1 MPGKRSKT
9 APEVDHRHIRHA
21 GKTKHHDNKR
31 FSSPTMKQRSKQST
45 KDWLAWNRKLSQIWI
60 TSFNYNTG
68 LKIKQLESLPR
79 YSRRFATK

>member
-21 GKTKHHDNKR
+21 GKTKHHDKKR
-31 FSSPTMKQRSKQST
+31 FSSPTMKQRSKQSMM
-45 KDWLAWNRKLSQIWI
+45 DRLAWYRKMSQIWI

-68 LKIKQLESLPR
+68 SKFTQIGPLPR
-79 YSRRFATK
+79 YSRRFATR